1 MTSLLVSSRNAGN
14 FKLFCFK
21 FTANFRKKPECF
33 CMASNSTKNSKSKVS
48 TFNFTQDSNK
58 KYGMAQMRRKCFTSS
73 KHSHVCAELFTED
86 SFKQDL
92 TVRSLLGL
100 SFRPC
105 RLALKRDLVLT
116 ICNFIVEHCK
126 NYNKQALRKTSKLL
140 SHFQSKISF
149 VFRSKTFPANDSLT
163 QKQQCSRQQ

>member
-14 FKLFCFK
+14 FKLFLFQVHSK
-21 FTANFRKKPECF
+21 FQRKTRVF
-33 CMASNSTKNSKSKVS
+33 CMASNCTKNSKSKVS
-48 TFNFTQDSNK
+48 TFNFTQESNEN
-58 KYGMAQMRRKCFTSS
+58 GMAQMKRKCVTSS

-116 ICNFIVEHCK
+116 ICNFIVEHRK
-126 NYNKQALRKTSKLL
+126 NNNKQANNALRKMANSLA
-140 SHFQSKISF
+140 ISQ
-149 VFRSKTFPANDSLT
+149 V
-163 QKQQCSRQQ
+163 